1 MKIYLTKMPDAS
13 YLVIV
18 GSQFEEKEEGKKPA
32 LTFTDNSYNCQVG
45 GTVLGMTY
53 EELEQMGEGG
63 HEVDP
68 ALLDPGRLLA
78 DKADL
83 MADILGGAAG
93 ADALTAI
100 RKVTDEK
107 KKKRKGK

>member
-1 MKIYLTKMPDAS
+1 MKIYLTKMPDSS

-18 GSQFEEKEEGKKPA
+18 GSEFEEKEGKKSGSV
-32 LTFTDNSYNCQVG
+32 FTDNSYTCKVG

-53 EELEQMGEGG
+53 EELEQMGEG
-63 HEVDP
+63 EQDVDP
-68 ALLDPGRLLA
+68 VLLDPGRLIE

-93 ADALTAI
+93 NDALAAI
-100 RKVTDEK
+100 SKVTG
-107 KKKRKGK
+107 KKKRKRK